1 MFIEKDLIMYKKILV
16 PIDGSPTSRLGLGE
30 AIKLAAVMG
39 AQLRLLHFVDP
50 FAYVGGFESPAV
62 FIADLLPLL
71 REGGQTILK
80 EGQALAAS
88 KGVQAETVLVD
99 DGVGRLS
106 DLVVSQALGWPA
118 DLIVIGTHGRR
129 GVRRVFLGSD
139 AEQILRVA
147 PVPVLL
153 VRGTEE
159 AEAGSKSAA

>member
-1 MFIEKDLIMYKKILV
+1 MYKRILV
-16 PIDGSPTSRLGLGE
+16 PVDGSPTSNLGLAE

-39 AQLRLLHFVDP
+39 AQLRLVHFVDLY
-50 FAYVGGFESPAV
+50 AYVGSFESPTV
-62 FIADLLPLL
+62 YITDLLPLL

-80 EGQALAAS
+80 EGQALAVS
-88 KGVQAETVLVD
+88 KGVQAETVLVE

-159 AEAGSKSAA
+159 AGADTQRSAA